1 MVNERNI
8 GHIVTVDSLSVFV
21 KLDDDLKSLYKSG
34 YEEIYPVARINSY
47 IIIPVGADKIVA
59 LVDRVMNRE
68 ETDLT
73 KNRGTIFLTESS
85 RYLSATM
92 IGTIENGKYNQGVYN
107 YPILDNPV
115 WYVTRK
121 DLDIIFDQK
130 EVNAPIDFKED
141 FYLPIGKSPSFPDYQ
156 VKINPDKLFGKHAA
170 ILGNTGSGKSC
181 TLTSILQSLF
191 QYDYNGQNL
200 KSAHVVVFDTNGE
213 YKEVFNIDEKHKV
226 NPFYINEDGLKVPYW
241 FMNFDDMEYLFE
253 PTTGTQ
259 APILKRALALAKSHA
274 EANTKQ
280 HISKIYINRLLNF
293 LISIE
298 KQDWTTNNTIYND
311 SESIYNCFKTL
322 LDGGC
327 VDFDLTEICNAL
339 KSISDEKVKLSLNKN
354 GYVQGNT
361 DVNVLA
367 NAVSTIQTQID
378 IYREQQV
385 DTVTSEN
392 RNIDFPLYFNF
403 KEMMS
408 TCFDVAIQE
417 TSVSQDKINEYVSTL
432 KLRMQSFVDDIR
444 LAEPLILDKQE
455 NINGALVQF
464 LSFILGD
471 FCAVYNKD
479 QYEDS
484 VFNGYYYDVFKN
496 QEERMRNQVTVID
509 MSLLPFQVLE
519 TITGLIGRM
528 ILEFLS
534 RFDKEKRGS
543 IPVVIALEEAQNYI
557 PEINHK
563 DRESISKKVFERIA
577 REGRKY
583 GLSLVVSSQRP
594 SELSKTVLSQ
604 CNSFIVHRIQNPDD
618 QSYIRKLVSSANSEI
633 LNQLPTLPQQ
643 HVIIMGDCVRTP
655 IVARMNDANPR
666 PNSNNPS
673 FIDNWLKDGTAD
685 YERVAKKWTEQKEE
699 IKEAGKTVLETQ
711 TLDAE
716 ILLALPSEN
725 ETGKAMEKPS

>member
-1 MVNERNI
+1 MANERNI

-21 KLDDDLKSLYKSG
+21 RLDDDLKSLYKSG

-47 IIIPVGADKIVA
+47 IIIPVGADRIVA

-73 KNRGTIFLTESS
+73 KNRGAIFLTESN

-92 IGTIENGKYNQGVYN
+92 IGTIENGKYIQGVYN

-130 EVNAPIDFKED
+130 EEGDDIDFKDD
-141 FYLPIGKSPSFPDYQ
+141 FYLPIGKSPAFPDYQ
-156 VKINPDKLFGKHAA
+156 VKINPDRMFGKHAA

-191 QYDYNGQNL
+191 QYDYNGQKL
-200 KSAHVVVFDTNGE
+200 QSAHVVIFDTNGE
-213 YKEVFNIDEKHKV
+213 YKEAFKIDEKHKV

-241 FMNFDDMEYLFE
+241 FMNFDDMDYLFE

-259 APILKRALALAKSHA
+259 APILKRALALAKSHSDA
-274 EANTKQ
+274 GSKK
-280 HISKIYINRLLNF
+280 HLSKIHINRLANYMAA
-293 LISIE
+293 IE

-311 SESIYNCFKTL
+311 SEAAYNTFKAL
-322 LDGGC
+322 LDEDS

-339 KSISDEKVKLSLNKN
+339 DAIHGEKSKLTLNNK
-354 GYVQGNT
+354 GYAQGST
-361 DVNVLA
+361 DVDVLSEA
-367 NAVSTIQTQID
+367 LEKIQQQLD
-378 IYREQQV
+378 LYREQIV
-385 DTVTSEN
+385 DNVTSEN
-392 RNIDFPLYFNF
+392 RNIDFPLYFEF
-403 KEMMS
+403 KEMM
-408 TCFDVAIQE
+408 TACFDAAIQE

-444 LAEPLILDKQE
+444 LAEPLMLDKQE
-455 NINGALVQF
+455 DVNDALVQF
-464 LSFILGD
+464 LAFVLGD
-471 FCAVYNKD
+471 YCTLYNKEE
-479 QYEDS
+479 YKEA
-484 VFNGYYYDVFKN
+484 VFHKYYDTATESK
-496 QEERMRNQVTVID
+496 EGKTRNQITIID

-534 RFDKEKRGS
+534 RFEKSKRGS
-543 IPVVIALEEAQNYI
+543 MPVVIALEEAQNYI
-557 PEINHK
+557 PEVNRK

-655 IVARMNDANPR
+655 IVARMNDAKPR
-666 PNSNNPS
+666 PNSNNPE
-673 FIDNWLKDGTAD
+673 FISNWLKDDVAD
-685 YERVAKKWTEQKEE
+685 YDGVVKKWTEQ
-699 IKEAGKTVLETQ
+699 
-711 TLDAE
+711 DADE
-716 ILLALPSEN
+716 KDEMGGEMKLLGE
-725 ETGKAMEKPS
+725 

>member
-1 MVNERNI
+1 MANERNI

-21 KLDDDLKSLYKSG
+21 RLDDDLKSLYKSG

-47 IIIPVGADKIVA
+47 IIIPVGADRIVA

-68 ETDLT
+68 ETDFT
-73 KNRGTIFLTESS
+73 KNRGSIFLTESN

-92 IGTIENGKYNQGVYN
+92 IGTIENGIYIQGVYN
-107 YPILDNPV
+107 YPILDNLV

-130 EVNAPIDFKED
+130 ESGKPIDFKED
-141 FYLPIGKSPSFPDYQ
+141 YYLPIGKSPAFPDYQ
-156 VKINPDKLFGKHAA
+156 VKINPDRLFGKHAA

-191 QYDYNGQNL
+191 QYDYNGNKLQ
-200 KSAHVVVFDTNGE
+200 SAHVVIFDTNGE
-213 YKEVFNIDEKHKV
+213 YKSAFNIDQKHKV

-241 FMNFDDMEYLFE
+241 FMNFDDMDYLFE
-253 PTTGTQ
+253 PTPGTQ
-259 APILKRALALAKSHA
+259 APILKRALALAKGQS
-274 EANTKQ
+274 ETGSKKLL
-280 HISKIYINRLLNF
+280 SKIHINKLINF
-293 LISIE
+293 LITIE
-298 KQDWTTNNTIYND
+298 KQDWTTNNAIYYE
-311 SESIYNCFKTL
+311 SEPIYNCFKAL
-322 LDGGC
+322 LDERTI
-327 VDFDLTEICNAL
+327 DFDLTDICKALQTIHCERSKLNLNTKGNA
-339 KSISDEKVKLSLNKN
+339 
-354 GYVQGNT
+354 QGNP
-361 DVNVLA
+361 DVAKLA
-367 NAVSTIQTQID
+367 EAVVKIQ
-378 IYREQQV
+378 QQV
-385 DTVTSEN
+385 DLYHAQVVDTVSCEN

-403 KEMMS
+403 KGMLS
-408 TCFDVAIQE
+408 ACFDAAIQE

-444 LAEPLILDKQE
+444 LSSPLMLNKQE
-455 NINGALVQF
+455 NINDALTQFLALV
-464 LSFILGD
+464 LGD
-471 FCAVYNKD
+471 YCTVYTEKEYELSPFNK
-479 QYEDS
+479 
-484 VFNGYYYDVFKN
+484 YYKGELEKN
-496 QEERMRNQVTVID
+496 VSKEAKKKESKEVESLSRNQITIID

-557 PEINHK
+557 PEVNRK

-604 CNSFIVHRIQNPDD
+604 CNSFIVHRIQNPED

-643 HVIIMGDCVRTP
+643 HVIVMGDCVRTP
-655 IVARMNDANPR
+655 VVARINDAKPK

-673 FIDNWLKDGTAD
+673 FVENWLKDDKAD
-685 YERVAKKWTEQKEE
+685 YKDVVKSWLEQKDELN
-699 IKEAGKTVLETQ
+699 KEGEKTDRV
-711 TLDAE
+711 
-716 ILLALPSEN
+716 
-725 ETGKAMEKPS
+725 

>member
-1 MVNERNI
+1 MASERNI

-73 KNRGTIFLTESS
+73 KNSGTIFLTESS

-92 IGTIENGKYNQGVYN
+92 IGTIENGKYIQGVYN

-130 EVNAPIDFKED
+130 EGDNPINFKED
-141 FYLPIGKSPSFPDYQ
+141 YYLPIGKSPSFPDYQ
-156 VKINPDKLFGKHAA
+156 VKINPDKMFGKHAA

-181 TLTSILQSLF
+181 TLTSILQSMF
-191 QYDYNGQNL
+191 QYDYNGQKL
-200 KSAHVVVFDTNGE
+200 QSAHVVIFDTNGE
-213 YKEVFNIDEKHKV
+213 YKEAFNIEEKHKV

-241 FMNFDDMEYLFE
+241 FMNFDDMDYLFE

-259 APILKRALALAKSHA
+259 APILKRALGLAKSQVNPMASSFIGKADFSILKSYVQDLCGNDNSVKHA
-274 EANTKQ
+274 LLDRSEFILKRLTEYNNAGHVKYILTNMCQGAAKLVEAKGTLKYNG
-280 HISKIYINRLLNF
+280 SYINGSADYDKLVDGLQLFQEELGKYENS
-293 LISIE
+293 L
-298 KQDWTTNNTIYND
+298 Q
-311 SESIYNCFKTL
+311 ESIS
-322 LDGGC
+322 
-327 VDFDLTEICNAL
+327 A
-339 KSISDEKVKLSLNKN
+339 
-354 GYVQGNT
+354 
-361 DVNVLA
+361 
-367 NAVSTIQTQID
+367 
-378 IYREQQV
+378 
-385 DTVTSEN
+385 EN
-392 RNIDFPLYFNF
+392 RNVDAPLFYSFNELLSVYID
-403 KEMMS
+403 S
-408 TCFDVAIQE
+408 AIREQ
-417 TSVSQDKINEYVSTL
+417 SVSSDRLNEYISTL
-432 KLRMQSFVDDIR
+432 LLRMRSYVDDVR
-444 LAEPLILDKQE
+444 LANPLMLDKQKD
-455 NINGALVQF
+455 INDALVQF
-464 LSFILGD
+464 LAFVLGD
-471 FCAVYNKD
+471 YCTVYNKE
-479 QYEDS
+479 QYKDS
-484 VFNGYYYDVFKN
+484 VYHTYYSESFKEKEN
-496 QEERMRNQVTVID
+496 KQRNQVTIID

-618 QSYIRKLVSSANSEI
+618 QNYIRKLVSSANSEI

-716 ILLALPSEN
+716 KLLALPSEN
-725 ETGKAMEKPS
+725 ETEKAVEKPS

>member
-1 MVNERNI
+1 MANDRNI
-8 GHIVTVDSLSVFV
+8 GHIVTVDSLTVFV
-21 KLDDDLKSLYKSG
+21 RLDDDLKSLYKSG

-47 IIIPVGADKIVA
+47 IIIPVGADRIVA

-73 KNRGTIFLTESS
+73 KNHGAIFLTESN

-92 IGTIENGKYNQGVYN
+92 IGTIENGKYVQGVYN

-130 EVNAPIDFKED
+130 EGNESIDFKD
-141 FYLPIGKSPSFPDYQ
+141 DYYLPIGKSPAFPDYQ
-156 VKINPDKLFGKHAA
+156 VKINPDKMFGKHLA

-181 TLTSILQSLF
+181 TLTSILQSMF

-213 YKEVFNIDEKHKV
+213 YKEAFNIDEKYKV

-241 FMNFDDMEYLFE
+241 FMNFDDMDYLFE

-259 APILKRALALAKSHA
+259 APILKRALGLAKSKINPETSSFIGKADFSIIKSYVQDLCGNDNSIKHA
-274 EANTKQ
+274 
-280 HISKIYINRLLNF
+280 
-293 LISIE
+293 
-298 KQDWTTNNTIYND
+298 
-311 SESIYNCFKTL
+311 L
-322 LDGGC
+322 LDRADFINKRINEYQKNGHIK
-327 VDFDLTEICNAL
+327 FDLTTLCQGAAKLVEAKGSLCYNGSYINGTVDYDKL
-339 KSISDEKVKLSLNKN
+339 VDGLQIVQEELGKYENSIQESIS
-354 GYVQGNT
+354 
-361 DVNVLA
+361 A
-367 NAVSTIQTQID
+367 
-378 IYREQQV
+378 
-385 DTVTSEN
+385 EN
-392 RNIDFPLYFNF
+392 RNVDIPFFYSFNELLSVYIDN
-403 KEMMS
+403 
-408 TCFDVAIQE
+408 AIREQ
-417 TSVSQDKINEYVSTL
+417 SVSSDRLNEYISTL
-432 KLRMQSFVDDIR
+432 LLRMRSYVDDVR
-444 LAEPLILDKQE
+444 LAEPLMLDNQKD
-455 NINGALVQF
+455 INDSLVQF
-464 LSFILGD
+464 LAFVLGD
-471 FCAVYNKD
+471 YCVVYNKE
-479 QYEDS
+479 QYKDSAFHAYYSESFKKQED
-484 VFNGYYYDVFKN
+484 K
-496 QEERMRNQVTVID
+496 ERNQVTIID

-534 RFDKEKRGS
+534 RFDKKKRGS

-557 PEINHK
+557 PEANRK

-604 CNSFIVHRIQNPDD
+604 CNSFIVHRIQNPED
-618 QSYIRKLVSSANSEI
+618 QNYIRKLVSSANSEI

-655 IVARMNDANPR
+655 IVAKMNDANPR

-673 FIDNWLKDGTAD
+673 FVDNWLKELSAD
-685 YERVAKKWTEQKEE
+685 YDGVAKKWIERDEGNEKNENADSDVVIKTKEF
-699 IKEAGKTVLETQ
+699 
-711 TLDAE
+711 
-716 ILLALPSEN
+716 
-725 ETGKAMEKPS
+725 

>member
-1 MVNERNI
+1 MASERSI

-21 KLDDDLKSLYKSG
+21 RLDDDLKSLYKSG

-47 IIIPVGADKIVA
+47 IIIPVGTDRIVA

-68 ETDLT
+68 ETDLSKT
-73 KNRGTIFLTESS
+73 RGAIFFTESS

-92 IGTIENGKYNQGVYN
+92 IGTIENGHYIQGVYN

-115 WYVTRK
+115 WYVTRG

-130 EVNAPIDFKED
+130 QKGETIDFKND
-141 FYLPIGKSPSFPDYQ
+141 FYLPIGTSPSFPDYQ
-156 VKINPDKLFGKHAA
+156 VKINPDRMFGKHAA

-191 QYDYNGQNL
+191 QFDYNGNKLQ
-200 KSAHVVVFDTNGE
+200 SAHIVIFDTNGE
-213 YKEVFNIDEKHKV
+213 YKDAFNIDEKHKV

-241 FMNFDDMEYLFE
+241 FMNFDDMDYLFE

-259 APILKRALALAKSHA
+259 APILKRALALAKSQT
-274 EANTKQ
+274 EASSKKQ
-280 HISKIYINRLLNF
+280 LSKLLLNK
-293 LISIE
+293 LVNYLTSIE
-298 KQDWTTNNTIYND
+298 KQDWTSLNAIYYE
-311 SESIYNCFKTL
+311 SESTYNCFKAL
-322 LDGGC
+322 LDENL
-327 VDFDLTEICNAL
+327 VEFDLTEICEAL
-339 KSISDEKVKLSLNKN
+339 KSIYGQRAKLSLNKN

-361 DVNVLA
+361 DIGVLSKT
-367 NAVSTIQTQID
+367 VEKIQS
-378 IYREQQV
+378 QV
-385 DTVTSEN
+385 DLYRAQVAETVTSEN
-392 RNIDFPLYFNF
+392 RNIDFPIYFDF

-408 TCFDVAIQE
+408 SCFDSAIQE

-444 LAEPLILDKQE
+444 LAEPLLLDKQE
-455 NINGALVQF
+455 DINDALIQF
-464 LSFILGD
+464 LSYVLGD
-471 FCAVYNKD
+471 YCSVYNKTEYQSSD
-479 QYEDS
+479 
-484 VFNGYYYDVFKN
+484 FNKYYNVVTSEKEAKHN
-496 QEERMRNQVTVID
+496 QITIID

-557 PEINHK
+557 PEVNRK

-618 QSYIRKLVSSANSEI
+618 QTYIRKLVSSANSEI

-643 HVIIMGDCVRTP
+643 HVIVMGDCVRTP
-655 IVARMNDANPR
+655 IVARMNDAKPK
-666 PNSNNPS
+666 PNSNNPE
-673 FIDNWLKDGTAD
+673 FIANWLKNDLAD
-685 YERVAKKWTEQKEE
+685 YGTITDKWTE
-699 IKEAGKTVLETQ
+699 KT
-711 TLDAE
+711 
-716 ILLALPSEN
+716 SE
-725 ETGKAMEKPS
+725 GAQS

>member
-1 MVNERNI
+1 MANERNI

-21 KLDDDLKSLYKSG
+21 RLDDDLKSLYKSG

-47 IIIPVGADKIVA
+47 IVIPVGADRIVA
-59 LVDRVMNRE
+59 IVDRVMNRE
-68 ETDLT
+68 ETDLSKT
-73 KNRGTIFLTESS
+73 RGAIFLTESS

-92 IGTIENGKYNQGVYN
+92 IGTIEDGRYMQGVYN

-130 EVNAPIDFKED
+130 QKGETINFKED
-141 FYLPIGKSPSFPDYQ
+141 YYLPIGTSPAFPDYQ
-156 VKINPDKLFGKHAA
+156 VKINPDRLFGKHAA

-181 TLTSILQSLF
+181 TLTSILQSMF
-191 QYDYNGQNL
+191 QFEYNGKKLQ
-200 KSAHVVVFDTNGE
+200 SAHVVIFDTNGE
-213 YKEVFNIDEKHKV
+213 YKDAFKIDEKHKV

-241 FMNFDDMEYLFE
+241 FMNFDDMDYLFE

-259 APILKRALALAKSHA
+259 APILKRALALAKSHSDA
-274 EANTKQ
+274 GAKK
-280 HISKIYINRLLNF
+280 HLSKIHINRLTNY
-293 LISIE
+293 IATIE
-298 KQDWTTNNTIYND
+298 KQDWTTNNAIYND
-311 SESIYNCFKTL
+311 SEAAFNTFKAL
-322 LDGGC
+322 LDEGS
-327 VDFDLTEICNAL
+327 VDFDLSEICSAL
-339 KSISDEKVKLSLNKN
+339 EAIHGERSNLSLNNK
-354 GYVQGNT
+354 GYIIGNP
-361 DVNVLA
+361 DVDILSDA
-367 NAVSTIQTQID
+367 IETIQKQID
-378 IYREQQV
+378 LYREQIV
-385 DTVTSEN
+385 DNVTSEN
-392 RNIDFPLYFNF
+392 RNIDFPIYFEF

-408 TCFDVAIQE
+408 TCFDAAIQE

-444 LAEPLILDKQE
+444 LAEPLMLDKQE
-455 NINGALVQF
+455 DVPEALIQF
-464 LSFILGD
+464 LAFVLGD
-471 FCAVYNKD
+471 YCSVYSKAEYAESPFNK
-479 QYEDS
+479 
-484 VFNGYYYDVFKN
+484 YYKN
-496 QEERMRNQVTVID
+496 VIKEGEAKHNQITIID

-534 RFDKEKRGS
+534 RFDKAKRGS

-557 PEINHK
+557 PEVNRK

-633 LNQLPTLPQQ
+633 LSQLPTLPQQ
-643 HVIIMGDCVRTP
+643 HVIVMGDCVRTP

-666 PNSNNPS
+666 PNSNNPE
-673 FIDNWLKDGTAD
+673 FISNWINDGIAD
-685 YERVAKKWTEQKEE
+685 YERVTKDWTEQSKEQE
-699 IKEAGKTVLETQ
+699 
-711 TLDAE
+711 D
-716 ILLALPSEN
+716 
-725 ETGKAMEKPS
+725 